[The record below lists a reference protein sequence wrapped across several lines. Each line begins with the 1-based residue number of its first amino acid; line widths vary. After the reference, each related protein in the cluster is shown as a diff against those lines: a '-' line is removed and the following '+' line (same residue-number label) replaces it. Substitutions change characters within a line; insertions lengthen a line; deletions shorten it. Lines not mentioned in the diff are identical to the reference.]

1 MNKSFLFLLIVLL
14 LGTGCD
20 KLPIIG
26 KNNRTDGCMGVA
38 YYYIDNQSNRSFQL
52 DFGSPG
58 LNDQL
63 DSATVVQSG
72 QRALIGQGADFG
84 SVPSPISTFS
94 KFQLYATINGADSI
108 IYDQNPVVE
117 ALWSR
122 QKRKAGQDFGCIE
135 VDYILVITDELLS
148 K

>member
-1 MNKSFLFLLIVLL
+1 
-14 LGTGCD
+14 
-20 KLPIIG
+20 
-26 KNNRTDGCMGVA
+26 
-38 YYYIDNQSNRSFQL
+38 
-52 DFGSPG
+52 

-84 SVPSPISTFS
+84 SAPSPISTFS
-94 KFQLYATINGADSI
+94 KFQLYITINGADSI
-108 IYDQNPVVE
+108 IHDQNPVGE

-122 QKRKAGQDFGCIE
+122 QKRKAGGQDFGCIE
-135 VDYILVITDELLS
+135 VDYTLVITDELLS

>member
-1 MNKSFLFLLIVLL
+1 
-14 LGTGCD
+14 
-20 KLPIIG
+20 
-26 KNNRTDGCMGVA
+26 MGVA
-38 YYYIDNQSNRSFQL
+38 YYYIDNQSKKSFQL

-72 QRALIGQGADFG
+72 QRALIGQGAEFG
-84 SVPSPISTFS
+84 SVPPPNSTFS
-94 KFQLYATINGADSI
+94 KFQLYITINGADSI
-108 IYDQNPVVE
+108 IYSQAPVLE

-122 QKRKAGQDFGCIE
+122 QKRKPGGRDFGCIE
-135 VDYILVITDELLS
+135 VNYTLVITDELLS